1 MTTQNPPQIP
11 ESLQAAMA
19 EWHRHESRIQQID
32 SDLRQLDV
40 RIGEYTRTLNELR
53 EAHAALGRDRTAV
66 ESESA
71 FARDMVEHGCQRLG
85 IDVPSAPVTPQQPP
99 PAPVAPIQPA
109 PPQPAELPAGVE
121 PIPAGGDPLTPPT
134 EQTVTD
140 PPDGGGQPEPGFQP
154 APEQPEPRRRRGG
167 RGRGE

>member
-1 MTTQNPPQIP
+1 MTTQQIP

-40 RIGEYTRTLNELR
+40 RIGEYTRTLAELR

-71 FARDMVEHGCQRLG
+71 FARDMVEHGCGRLG
-85 IDVPSAPVTPQQPP
+85 IDVPSAPVTPP
-99 PAPVAPIQPA
+99 QPA
-109 PPQPAELPAGVE
+109 PLPPAELPQGVE
-121 PIPAGGDPLTPPT
+121 PIPAGGDPLTPP

-140 PPDGGGQPEPGFQP
+140 PPDGGGRPEQGFQS
-154 APEQPEPRRRRGG
+154 AAEPRRRRGG
-167 RGRGE
+167 RGRAE